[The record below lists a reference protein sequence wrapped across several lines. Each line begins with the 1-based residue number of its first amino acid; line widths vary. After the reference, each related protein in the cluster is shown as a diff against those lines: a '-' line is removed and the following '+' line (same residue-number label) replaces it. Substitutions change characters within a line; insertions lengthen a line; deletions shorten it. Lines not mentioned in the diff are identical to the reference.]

1 MMMAANDDDQNDD
14 TENPN
19 DNNDDNVYD
28 SDDYANDDEKKKRK
42 PTVKRKATAATAN
55 KNDGGKNGGDDDDKN
70 DNNDDDDNEYDAE
83 RYFRDLHERT
93 MDELGMGKH
102 LTDDDIETLENP
114 DSNIYASG
122 SSLKQNLDFLQ
133 KSMTKSAKETRELQN
148 AVKDMKMQQKL
159 STPLKKLRD
168 YIRNIR
174 KTGIIG
180 KQRYAHLLNSPVQ
193 RNDLRNALYPLSR
206 HPDMAS
212 LRPKFRGII
221 AILRKPPER
230 NNTDELKRLH
240 RFLDVNLDTIEN
252 IIDATKYQ

>member
-1 MMMAANDDDQNDD
+1 MMMMAANDDDQNDD

-42 PTVKRKATAATAN
+42 PTAVKRKATATAN
-55 KNDGGKNGGDDDDKN
+55 KNDGGKNGGDDDKN
-70 DNNDDDDNEYDAE
+70 DNNDDDDEYDAE

-252 IIDATKYQ
+252 IIDVTKYQ